1 MFVSQAL
8 NVVYGTKSGI
18 YKCEMSQPPGK
29 EDESWALQ
37 LISPLDF
44 VFMTGLVKGGRW
56 AMEVRGSDETEER
69 LMASG

>member
-1 MFVSQAL
+1 MV
-8 NVVYGTKSGI
+8 
-18 YKCEMSQPPGK
+18 
-29 EDESWALQ
+29 
-37 LISPLDF
+37 F